1 MSFSSDIKT
10 ELTKIRMADCC
21 SLAECYG
28 MLLFS
33 RSFTENE
40 VSLSV
45 SNLDTAKHFASLMHR
60 CFDCRVVIAEKGK
73 KRKIYKAYIKGE
85 ADKIRMLNTYKNG
98 MNCGFDSINH
108 DKLAKECCMSAFLRG
123 AFLAAG
129 SVSNPEKQYRLEF
142 VVKDNNLAVD
152 LYGLLYRKHLNPYM
166 STRGKSIIVYIK
178 KSEDIED
185 FLTVIDA
192 PHYSLEMMSAK
203 VVKEI
208 RNTENRRTNYE
219 TANIAKAAGAA
230 VTQNEAIKKL
240 KKSGKLV
247 SLSDELKLAAK
258 LRSENPDAS
267 LSELVKIIN
276 SKGITI
282 TRSGL
287 NHRLNKLIELSKE

>member
-10 ELTKIRMADCC
+10 ELTKIRTSDCC
-21 SLAECYG
+21 SLAQCYG

-33 RSFTENE
+33 RSFSNKS

-45 SNLDTAKHFASLMHR
+45 SNLSAAKCFSSLMHR
-60 CFDCRVVIAEKGK
+60 SFDCRVVIEEKGE
-73 KRKIYKAYIKGE
+73 KRKIYKAYVKGE
-85 ADKIRMLNTYKNG
+85 ADRVRMLNTYKKG
-98 MNCGFDSINH
+98 MNCDFESINF
-108 DKLAKECCMSAFLRG
+108 DKINKDCCMSAFLRG
-123 AFLAAG
+123 AFLSSG
-129 SVSNPEKQYRLEF
+129 SISNPEKQYRLEF
-142 VVKDNNLAVD
+142 VVKDNQLAVD

-166 STRGKSIIVYIK
+166 STRGKNIIVYIK

-185 FLTVIDA
+185 FLTIIDA

-219 TANIAKAAGAA
+219 TANIAKTTQAA

-240 KKSGKLV
+240 EKSGKLAL
-247 SLSDELKLAAK
+247 LSKELIEAAN
-258 LRSENPDAS
+258 LRKENPEAS
-267 LSELVKIIN
+267 LSELIEIIN
-276 SKGITI
+276 ENGGSI